1 MIALRQAMSTHDTQ
15 YHDDPIR
22 RFLEPP
28 PLLLI
33 ISGPSGVGKDTVLDA
48 MREAGLP
55 FHFVVTSTSR
65 PPRPD
70 EVDGEDYVF
79 VSRDEFERM
88 IARDE
93 LLEYALV
100 YDQYKGIPREHVRAA
115 LASGHDVVMR
125 LDVQGAETVK
135 RLVPGAISV
144 FLVASSMGE
153 LEQRLRSR
161 QSDTP
166 EQIRVRLAKA
176 RSEMEALASFDYVV
190 PNRDDQ
196 VARAVADIDAIL
208 RAERLRVGR
217 RPIEL

>member
-1 MIALRQAMSTHDTQ
+1 MSTHDTQ

-65 PPRPD
+65 PPRPN